1 MVNETGGHHAGQRID
16 KSARLAQTVLSEP
29 ALSLTQVVYTSVLA
43 NLHGLDAV
51 TTIVRSARAKT
62 PKLNVTGLLL
72 FDGTHFCQYLEGP
85 AANVAWLLE
94 HIRSDA
100 RHVHF
105 TVRHQAE
112 NVAQRLFPN
121 WNIAY
126 SDNIGADISALFE
139 PVHNKPSSLET
150 LRRLVNSLSLQTA

>member
-1 MVNETGGHHAGQRID
+1 M
-16 KSARLAQTVLSEP
+16 SLS
-29 ALSLTQVVYTSVLA
+29 QVVYTSVLA
-43 NLHGLDAV
+43 NQHGLDAV
-51 TTIVRSARAKT
+51 TSIVRSARAKN

-94 HIRSDA
+94 RIRSDA
-100 RHVHF
+100 RHAHF

-112 NVAQRLFPN
+112 GIAQRLFPN

-139 PVHNKPSSLET
+139 PARSKPSSLDT
-150 LRRLVNSLSLQTA
+150 LRGLVSSLSLQTA